1 MDFQALS
8 PDNRQ
13 DTRINPALTGVSET
27 MLWSLYNRAAEAG
40 RTNGIL
46 TDPDGLRI
54 QQAIDYDFGK
64 NFGDPAGSLAM
75 RAAAIDATL
84 RDWLA
89 QHPDGLIVS
98 LGEGLETQSRR
109 VDNGRMRWLSVD
121 LPAAIRLREQFL
133 PATDRFRH
141 LAVSALD
148 PAWMDA
154 VDPSNGVFIVA
165 QGLLMYLQPEQ
176 VRGLLCAVADR
187 FPGAGM
193 VFDAVPRW
201 FSQLTLLGLHQTPHY
216 RLPPMPWG
224 IDRDEIAVTLRRW
237 HKGLGAVAF
246 LDYHAPRGW
255 PGMLRHVPFAAQAAP
270 CLVRIEITQEPL
282 RIKLMTSDLHDGA
295 DTFGN
300 VMTAASATAGR
311 SGDLALAAGQIVS
324 KRMALGVAA
333 ALDPLAADHAEFGRM
348 VPEKLEA
355 FSAAGMIM
363 LQQSGTAHLRIARL
377 ASDAVANT
385 AHAALEIAVS
395 RSPAALLRAQG
406 RYAVEWFNQV
416 ASGCAAMGL
425 LALDVQNAAMTPICE
440 AVAANVE
447 RLGG

>member
-1 MDFQALS
+1 
-8 PDNRQ
+8 
-13 DTRINPALTGVSET
+13 
-27 MLWSLYNRAAEAG
+27 
-40 RTNGIL
+40 
-46 TDPDGLRI
+46 
-54 QQAIDYDFGK
+54 
-64 NFGDPAGSLAM
+64 M

-133 PATDRFRH
+133 PATDRFLH

-148 PAWMDA
+148 PAWMDG
-154 VDPSNGVFIVA
+154 VDPSDGVFIVA

-201 FSQLTLLGLHQTPHY
+201 FSQLTLMGLHQTPHY

-224 IDRDEIAVTLRRW
+224 IDRDDIAPTLRRW
-237 HKGLGAVAF
+237 HRGLGAVTF

-255 PGMLRHVPFAAQAAP
+255 TGMLRHVPFAAGAAP
-270 CLVRIEITQEPL
+270 SLVRIEITQQPL
-282 RIKLMTSDLHDGA
+282 RTKPMTSELPGA
-295 DTFGN
+295 AGKFGI
-300 VMTAASATAGR
+300 VMTAASAAAER
-311 SGDLALAAGQIVS
+311 SNELALAAGQIVS
-324 KRMALGVAA
+324 KRVALGVAA

-348 VPEKLEA
+348 VPEKLGA
-355 FSAAGMIM
+355 FSAAGMAM
-363 LQQSGTAHLRIARL
+363 LQQSGAANLRIAKM
-377 ASDAVANT
+377 ASDAAAST
-385 AHAALEIAVS
+385 AHAVIDMAAC
-395 RSPAALLRAQG
+395 RTPGALLSAQG
-406 RYAVEWFNQV
+406 RFAAAWLDQM
-416 ASGCAAMGL
+416 ASSAAAMGL
-425 LALDVQNAAMTPICE
+425 LALGVQDAAMAPILETVTANAA
-440 AVAANVE
+440 
-447 RLGG
+447 RLGV